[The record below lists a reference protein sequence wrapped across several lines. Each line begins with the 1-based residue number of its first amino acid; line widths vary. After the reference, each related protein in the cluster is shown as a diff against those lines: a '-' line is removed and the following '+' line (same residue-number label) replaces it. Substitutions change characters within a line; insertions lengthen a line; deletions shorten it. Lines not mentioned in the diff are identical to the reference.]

1 MGEKKN
7 VLEWVK
13 WDGKSALRSLNCF
26 PPYFFYIQG
35 RNFPRPIFKS
45 HCFSLLNVHRS
56 KVYCL
61 FQKFSH
67 SARSVVLS
75 RSGFIW
81 ICLSL
86 FFFFFFFFNIFATLW
101 VLDTQ
106 GLSPCSGPEW
116 PQSCHLSGLSTTI
129 CKGGKGHTPLPAR
142 IVSLLCA
149 YSK

>member
-1 MGEKKN
+1 MWKTWKKN

-13 WDGKSALRSLNCF
+13 WDGKSTLGSLNCF
-26 PPYFFYIQG
+26 PPYLFYIQG
-35 RNFPRPIFKS
+35 RNPPPIFKS
-45 HCFSLLNVHRS
+45 HCFSLFNVHRS
-56 KVYCL
+56 KIYFL

-75 RSGFIW
+75 WFGFIW
-81 ICLSL
+81 ICL
-86 FFFFFFFFNIFATLW
+86 FFKKNIFATLW
-101 VLDTQ
+101 VLDIQ
-106 GLSPCSGPEW
+106 GLSPGSGPEW
-116 PQSCHLSGLSTTI
+116 PQSCHLSGLSSTI